1 LIQTQAAYLD
11 KTVSYITE
19 KQGFCLS
26 PNIFKQ
32 QSSQNIALPPK
43 IDIKKYYYYYI
54 IMNSK
59 NAF

>member
-43 IDIKKYYYYYI
+43 IDIKK
-54 IMNSK
+54 
-59 NAF
+59 